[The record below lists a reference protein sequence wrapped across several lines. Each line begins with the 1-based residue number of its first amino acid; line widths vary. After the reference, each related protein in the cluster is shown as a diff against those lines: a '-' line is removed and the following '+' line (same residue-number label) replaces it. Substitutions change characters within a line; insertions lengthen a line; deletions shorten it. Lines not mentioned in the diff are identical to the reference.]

1 MMRTSIAGA
10 AAMGLLLVGP
20 ANAAQDAPDLSEK
33 TDSVG
38 SYETFLSAINA
49 SGLAGTPESD
59 ERWTLAAAKDEA
71 LPPHPHGNLG
81 KFFDPEK
88 KTTLAAVLSYHL
100 LPGETFASTWSD
112 EKLAL
117 ETKGWQTLV
126 INGSD
131 TLLAVGDGKLATK
144 NWVAADQFVPGIEG
158 RLPTP
163 SS

>member
-1 MMRTSIAGA
+1 MMWTSIAGA

-38 SYETFLSAINA
+38 SYETFLLAINA
-49 SGLAGTPESD
+49 SGLPGSPESD
-59 ERWTLAAAKDEA
+59 ERRTLAAATDEA

-81 KFFDPEK
+81 KLFDPEK

-117 ETKGWQTLV
+117 ETKGWQALT
-126 INGSD
+126 IKGSD
-131 TLLAVGDGKLATK
+131 TLLAVGDAERATK
-144 NWVAADQFVPGIEG
+144 NWVTADQFAPGIKSG
-158 RLPTP
+158 SPTP